1 MRVPFVDLST
11 QHRQV
16 QSDIEIGWRRVTTNL
31 AFVLGVE
38 LLEFERAY
46 AEFCGMNHCI
56 GVANGGDALEVAL
69 RALEIK
75 VGDEVIVPANSYT
88 ATAMSVLRVG
98 ATPIFCDVDTETLLI
113 DPESFEKAIGPNT
126 RAVIPVH
133 LFGQV
138 APMKQICDIAKRR
151 KLKVIEDAA
160 QSQGAMQDG
169 QSAGSFGDITATSF
183 YPGKN
188 LGAYGD
194 AGGILTND
202 SALATKVMKI
212 RNYGGLIK
220 YEHEEFGL
228 NSRLDEIQAVVLI
241 EKLKHLA
248 RWNQERSE
256 IAVRYSEHLSEVTNI
271 KLPVSTPQN
280 SHVWHLYVVQVNDR
294 DKVIKEFENSD
305 IGYGIHYPEPIHK
318 QKAFSH
324 LATPRV
330 SLEVSERAAE
340 RILSLPIYP
349 GLKLEQQM
357 MVIETLR
364 SALL

>member
-75 VGDEVIVPANSYT
+75 AGDEVIVPANSYT

-138 APMKQICDIAKRR
+138 APMKQICDIAKRH

-160 QSQGAMQDG
+160 QSQGAMQ
-169 QSAGSFGDITATSF
+169 
-183 YPGKN
+183 
-188 LGAYGD
+188 
-194 AGGILTND
+194 GGN
-202 SALATKVMKI
+202 
-212 RNYGGLIK
+212 
-220 YEHEEFGL
+220 
-228 NSRLDEIQAVVLI
+228 
-241 EKLKHLA
+241 
-248 RWNQERSE
+248 
-256 IAVRYSEHLSEVTNI
+256 
-271 KLPVSTPQN
+271 
-280 SHVWHLYVVQVNDR
+280 
-294 DKVIKEFENSD
+294 
-305 IGYGIHYPEPIHK
+305 
-318 QKAFSH
+318 
-324 LATPRV
+324 
-330 SLEVSERAAE
+330 
-340 RILSLPIYP
+340 
-349 GLKLEQQM
+349 
-357 MVIETLR
+357 
-364 SALL
+364 